1 MLRNLVA
8 RENRNRLCWAGIY
21 ACRIFA
27 ARSNQLKVKD
37 SFMKSAFVR
46 LRVSSAFALCLL
58 SLSAY
63 TAEPEAT
70 NAAADGSASQAEAAN
85 DSTAVGKDYDWAFTG
100 YVAWMSGDQLGDMLI
115 FKAKLSD
122 NKIWVA
128 ALTRRLTTFYKDV
141 DWEVEGQIAKHGGGD
156 ADMHHWEFNA
166 LTSVRWNRFI
176 WDKYVD
182 TSFATGLGLSYATE
196 KPEFEIREHGA
207 TNRLLAYILVELAF
221 SPPSNPKWAG
231 VLRIHHRSSA
241 YGTFE
246 EDIQGASN
254 SLGVGIKYRF

>member
-1 MLRNLVA
+1 
-8 RENRNRLCWAGIY
+8 
-21 ACRIFA
+21 
-27 ARSNQLKVKD
+27 
-37 SFMKSAFVR
+37 MKSASVLQR
-46 LRVSSAFALCLL
+46 ASSAVILCLF
-58 SLSAY
+58 SFSAY
-63 TAEPEAT
+63 TAEPEVT
-70 NAAADGSASQAEAAN
+70 KTAADDSASQAAAAN
-85 DSTAVGKDYDWAFTG
+85 DTAAATATKDYDWAFTG
-100 YVAWMSGDQLGDMLI
+100 YVAWLSGDQLGDMMV

-122 NKIWVA
+122 NKVWVA
-128 ALTRRLTTFYKDV
+128 ALSRRLLTFYKDV
-141 DWEVEGQIAKHGGGD
+141 DWELEGQIGKHGGGD

-166 LTSVRWNRFI
+166 LTSLRWNRFI

-182 TSFATGLGLSYATE
+182 TSFAAGLGLSYATE
-196 KPEFEIREHGA
+196 KPQFEIEEHDA